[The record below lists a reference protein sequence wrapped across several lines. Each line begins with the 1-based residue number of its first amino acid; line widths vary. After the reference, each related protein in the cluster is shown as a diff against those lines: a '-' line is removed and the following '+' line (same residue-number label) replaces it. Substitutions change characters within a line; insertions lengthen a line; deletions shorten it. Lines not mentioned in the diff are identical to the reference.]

1 MGLSEFFANSATG
14 ILNIPLTC
22 AVLLRKIMFFSPF
35 IALRYLKPK
44 RTFVSIITVI
54 SVVGVMLGVWLTT
67 VVMAVFSGYGH
78 KIKENILGFEPHL
91 ELRAGGYIED
101 FVPLVARLNETKGV
115 VSCSPFVL
123 GSVIMEFQ
131 GMRNAPII
139 RAIHPP
145 DPDSEEYNRLSK
157 KIARRPNPKY
167 DPEIAPNE
175 PEEIPAGE
183 FRLDPYSVV
192 VGDVMAKSL
201 GLAIGSKILLYS
213 PKDVG
218 SVMELLDDLKNG
230 EEAKRKAA
238 EDKIKE
244 ATIPQEVTVTGI
256 YDSGNY
262 DVDANFIF
270 LALETGQV
278 LYNFDLD
285 ECHGIAIRTSDA
297 FQADSFKNDILVALG
312 MGEWKTA
319 TYSATSIANQDV
331 FRWRGT
337 TNFLLILLVVAGVV
351 TYFFLKK
358 AWKTVLIGVLGFSAI
373 ILGFQ
378 WINIFAGAQ
387 STLRYVE
394 QNGDLPYQ
402 LLTWMQIHK
411 SIFDAI
417 STERQAMYLI
427 LFMIMIVSAFCIMNT
442 MITVTFQKRAEI
454 GLMKA
459 LGARE
464 EQIAGLFLLQGMV
477 VGVIGVC
484 VGLVLAKLTIWK
496 RNAIADWLG
505 AHFGIDMFSS
515 EIYKVDG
522 GLPALQTVSD
532 SLIISLVAFIACTL
546 AALLPAIFASRLEP
560 ANALRSD

>member
-1 MGLSEFFANSATG
+1 
-14 ILNIPLTC
+14 
-22 AVLLRKIMFFSPF
+22 MFFSPF

-101 FVPLVARLNETKGV
+101 FVPLLAALQETKGV

-139 RAIHPP
+139 RAIQPP
-145 DPDSEEYNRLSK
+145 EPGSEEYKRLSQ
-157 KIARRPNPKY
+157 KIAKRPNPKY

-175 PEEIPAGE
+175 PREIPAGD

-201 GLAIGSKILLYS
+201 GLVIGSKILLYS

-218 SVMELLDDLKNG
+218 SIMELLDDLKNG
-230 EEAKRKAA
+230 DDTKRKAA

-244 ATIPQEVTVTGI
+244 ATVPQEVSVTGI

-297 FQADSFKNDILVALG
+297 FQADAFKNDILVALG

-319 TYSATSIANQDV
+319 GYSPASIATQDV
-331 FRWRGT
+331 FRFSPI
-337 TNFLLILLVVAGVV
+337 TNFLLLLLLIGGVV
-351 TYFFLKK
+351 GFFFFKK
-358 AWKTVLIGVLGFSAI
+358 AWKTVLTGVLTFAAI
-373 ILGFQ
+373 VLGFQ
-378 WINIFAGAQ
+378 WINTFAGARD
-387 STLRYVE
+387 TLQYVE

-442 MITVTFQKRAEI
+442 MITVTFQKKAEI

-464 EQIAGLFLLQGMV
+464 EQIANLFLLQGMV
-477 VGVIGVC
+477 VGVIGVF
-484 VGLVLAKLTIWK
+484 VGLVIAKLTIWK
-496 RNAIADWLG
+496 RNAIATWLG
-505 AHFGIDMFSS
+505 KHFGIDMFSA

-522 GLPALQTVSD
+522 GLPAMQTLSD
-532 SLIISLVAFIACTL
+532 TLAISLVAFMACTL